1 MGACVEACVAE
12 EKRAVV
18 RLGRVVRSSSQNK
31 FLLALP
37 VDLVYRKLVWRT
49 KIDEVKNARGVRV
62 EEIGS
67 IEECE
72 ML

>member
-12 EKRAVV
+12 EKRAVA

-37 VDLVYRKLVWRT
+37 VDLVYRKFV
-49 KIDEVKNARGVRV
+49 
-62 EEIGS
+62 
-67 IEECE
+67 
-72 ML
+72 